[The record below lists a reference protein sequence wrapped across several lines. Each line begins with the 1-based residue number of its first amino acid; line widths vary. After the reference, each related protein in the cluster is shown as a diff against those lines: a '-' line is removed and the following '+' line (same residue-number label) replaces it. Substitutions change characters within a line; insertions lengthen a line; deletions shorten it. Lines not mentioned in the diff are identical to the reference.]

1 MRNNVFK
8 IVRSHYGVADHI
20 AVDGKVLCG
29 YDGIFTD
36 RTMTKIEI
44 IDSIPNQ
51 NSNWFWCTACAEK
64 ATGFDADVIE
74 DYRAN

>member
-36 RTMTKIEI
+36 RTMTRIQI
-44 IDSIPNQ
+44 IDSIR
-51 NSNWFWCTACAEK
+51 S
-64 ATGFDADVIE
+64 
-74 DYRAN
+74 